1 MVALPANKKTPKLY
15 KMPKKEFFKA
25 IGEPYK
31 SVSGSSSCA
40 AELWLM
46 RHRRPNSIRR
56 AVRDRR
62 SCQRQVECGRLRILH
77 LGNIWAGEG

>member
-31 SVSGSSSCA
+31 SVSRLPSC
-40 AELWLM
+40 
-46 RHRRPNSIRR
+46 S
-56 AVRDRR
+56 
-62 SCQRQVECGRLRILH
+62 ECFG
-77 LGNIWAGEG
+77 